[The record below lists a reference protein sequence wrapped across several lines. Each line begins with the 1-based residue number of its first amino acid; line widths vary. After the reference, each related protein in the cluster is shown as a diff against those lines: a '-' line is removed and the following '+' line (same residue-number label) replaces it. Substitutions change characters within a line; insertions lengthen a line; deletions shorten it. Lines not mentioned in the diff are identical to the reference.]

1 MNPYKL
7 KEIVEYLR
15 KESRRLSASHDEL
28 LRCYGLSEILPI
40 DEQEAVKR
48 ELAAIADAE
57 MFMEAVRLRVE
68 QWR

>member
-7 KEIVEYLR
+7 KAIVEYLR
-15 KESRRLSASHDEL
+15 KEGRGLSTSHEEL
-28 LRCYGLSEILPI
+28 LECFGLNEILPN
-40 DEQEAVKR
+40 DEQETVKH